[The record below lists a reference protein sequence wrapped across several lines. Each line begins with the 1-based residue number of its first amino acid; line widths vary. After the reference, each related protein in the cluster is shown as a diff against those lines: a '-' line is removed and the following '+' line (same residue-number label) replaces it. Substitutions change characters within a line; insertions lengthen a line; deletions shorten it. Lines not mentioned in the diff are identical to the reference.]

1 MKNNPNKSGVND
13 RIAEIMSKVGITQKG
28 LADYLAISQPAVSLY
43 LRGRIPPADVLLKIA
58 KLGGTTIEWLLFGE
72 SEETDPSLIKK
83 VSENQQSYWT
93 KQELFD
99 IWERLPKK
107 IRQDVLILLQDL
119 VRQLEKNVS

>member
-72 SEETDPSLIKK
+72 SEETDPGLIKK